1 MIEVIKPLMMAKIMI
16 LNTEMDHGFCV
27 IWKKKIVP
35 KSPIEHPKRHHKV
48 FTEALLQVCL
58 HFQFQEIEVDK
69 VSVCSI

>member
-1 MIEVIKPLMMAKIMI
+1 MIEVIKPLMMAKIMM

-58 HFQFQEIEVDK
+58 HFQEIEVDK

>member
-16 LNTEMDHGFCV
+16 LNTGMDHGFCV

-48 FTEALLQVCL
+48 LTEALLQVCL
-58 HFQFQEIEVDK
+58 HFQEIEVDK